1 MSKKQAETIRTM
13 KYRYNGPKNGIGYSF
28 SPVRYEDAE
37 PANNRIF
44 IYEEDFSDML
54 PYIQQKYPLA
64 DIRTGEIY
72 AAFDPCWGNPLPK
85 AVWEQV
91 VQELDALSL
100 EDPGQL
106 AFIHSFTAW
115 VREVL
120 VQADEI
126 VVYGNL

>member
-1 MSKKQAETIRTM
+1 MGKKKAETIRTM
-13 KYRYNGPKNGIGYSF
+13 KYRYSGPKNGIGYSF
-28 SPVRYEDAE
+28 SPIRYDEAA
-37 PANNRIF
+37 ANNRIF
-44 IYEEDFSDML
+44 IYDEDFSDML
-54 PYIQQKYPLA
+54 PFIQKKYPLA

-72 AAFDPCWGNPLPK
+72 AAFDPCWDNPIPK

-91 VQELDALSL
+91 IQELDALSV

-120 VQADEI
+120 EQADEI
-126 VVYGNL
+126 VIYGNL